1 MAERPVFKVN
11 ETKDGLIVEEII
23 EFEYFSGFSKEQK
36 QKSINSLHAAANI
49 KDIYKILEVSTKSS
63 TPIGVLLSAFNLSFL
78 SSENKK
84 IYLESAFQGSKIYEN
99 NDGPHTDLYDLSPS
113 DVKKDARIDREKKI
127 IGFKFNDVL
136 WNTEPKT
143 AFYDWLYLNAL
154 NYNIANSDNPI
165 YKEVLNYN
173 AFTDIEFNP
182 KKSINCQA
190 RSCAL
195 YVSLVKKDLLD
206 IALESEKAFLD
217 IISQDSFYKHKTEK
231 PVQGEL
237 F

>member
-1 MAERPVFKVN
+1 M
-11 ETKDGLIVEEII
+11 
-23 EFEYFSGFSKEQK
+23 
-36 QKSINSLHAAANI
+36 
-49 KDIYKILEVSTKSS
+49 
-63 TPIGVLLSAFNLSFL
+63 
-78 SSENKK
+78 
-84 IYLESAFQGSKIYEN
+84 
-99 NDGPHTDLYDLSPS
+99 
-113 DVKKDARIDREKKI
+113 
-127 IGFKFNDVL
+127 

-217 IISQDSFYKHKTEK
+217 IISHDSFYKHKTEK